1 MSKKPSEWFK
11 QAVYDMDTAEY
22 MFEGK
27 RYVYAV
33 FMCHLSVEK
42 TLKGLYQVILKEIPP
57 NTHSL
62 LFLLEKIN
70 IDLPQELYDFV
81 FTLNRVSV
89 PTRYPD
95 DLAKIMKEFDR
106 KKTKEILIKGKE
118 VLKWLKARSEKQ

>member
-11 QAVYDMDTAEY
+11 QADYDMDTAEY

-42 TLKGLYQVILKEIPP
+42 TLKGLYQGILKDVPP

-70 IDLPQELYDFV
+70 LDLPQELYDFV

-95 DLAKIMKEFDR
+95 DLAKIMKEFGR
-106 KKTKEILIKGKE
+106 KKTTEILTKGKE
-118 VLKWLKARSEKQ
+118 VLKWLKARSEKR

>member
-1 MSKKPSEWFK
+1 MSKKASEWFK
-11 QAVYDMDTAEY
+11 QAEYDMDTAEY

-33 FMCHLSVEK
+33 FMCHLSIEK
-42 TLKGLYQVILKEIPP
+42 TLKGLYQGILEEVPP

-62 LFLLEKIN
+62 LFLLEKIKL
-70 IDLPQELYDFV
+70 DLPQELYDFV

-95 DLAKIMKEFDR
+95 DLAKIMKDFDR
-106 KKTKEILIKGKE
+106 KKTKEILTKGKE
-118 VLKWLKARSEKQ
+118 VLEWLKTRSEKQ

>member
-11 QAVYDMDTAEY
+11 QADYDMDTAEY

-33 FMCHLSVEK
+33 FMCHLSIEK
-42 TLKGLYQVILKEIPP
+42 TLKGLYQAILKEVPP

-62 LFLLEKIN
+62 LFLLEKIEL
-70 IDLPQELYDFV
+70 DLPQELYDFV
-81 FTLNRVSV
+81 FMLNRVSV

-95 DLAKIMKEFDR
+95 DLAKIMKEFDT
-106 KKTKEILIKGKE
+106 KKTKEILTKCKE
-118 VLKWLKARSEKQ
+118 VLEWLKTRSEKQ

>member
-11 QAVYDMDTAEY
+11 QGDYDMDTAGY

-42 TLKGLYQVILKEIPP
+42 TLKGLYQGILKEVPP

-106 KKTKEILIKGKE
+106 KKTKEILTKAKE
-118 VLKWLKARSEKQ
+118 VLEWLKTRSEKQ